1 MNELT
6 KDDLMNMLCIIQQ
19 LERQLQLHYSQ
30 PLEKEEID
38 LKIKIQSIVT
48 QPYEQGLLGIN

>member
-19 LERQLQLHYSQ
+19 LERQLLIHHSQ
-30 PLEKEEID
+30 HLEKEEID
-38 LKIKIQSIVT
+38 LKLKLQQIITK
-48 QPYEQGLLGIN
+48 